1 MRTDC
6 TKLFKM
12 APGIRIL
19 RLTPEDSAH
28 SNIYPE
34 TPVWLTDRRRFLIT
48 GDSGYMIASLD
59 GDAPVTILPRVL
71 PDGSRPTSVCISLD
85 GAWFY
90 HLRVQG
96 TGLTSTSSL
105 WRVNTETFA
114 EEHIMDTP
122 YFLDG
127 YHPSRWYGIGT
138 ISSDGERFA
147 SSAFLG
153 DGTYANAPAGL
164 IVWDMPQEEVRL
176 VAMDT
181 AFGNAHLQYC
191 RSRDPEL
198 SHDLLIQMNHGMQLA
213 PDGTCTLSQEP
224 LPTGL
229 GVDIHVIRDDGTH
242 WRDLPWGRD
251 GIESCI
257 GHQAWRSDTGACI
270 TVLLENADPTYG
282 LAPDTRQHICEAWP
296 VDTDRSA
303 PHIGALNPDP
313 KGRRRML
320 DEGFEDPRFCHFFCS
335 EDGQHFV
342 FDTFICEGEGSP
354 RGDGPSP
361 DGSPCIGQRIYRAED
376 DGRRLHFRY
385 ICNTYGKFLG
395 EGSNHAHPILTP
407 DNSAV
412 LFNSTVSGRS
422 QVYMAI
428 DE

>member
-127 YHPSRWYGIGT
+127 YHPSRWYGIEVVMSAESAMKRAFSRCAASITSIGGT
-138 ISSDGERFA
+138 
-147 SSAFLG
+147 
-153 DGTYANAPAGL
+153 
-164 IVWDMPQEEVRL
+164 
-176 VAMDT
+176 
-181 AFGNAHLQYC
+181 
-191 RSRDPEL
+191 
-198 SHDLLIQMNHGMQLA
+198 
-213 PDGTCTLSQEP
+213 
-224 LPTGL
+224 
-229 GVDIHVIRDDGTH
+229 
-242 WRDLPWGRD
+242 
-251 GIESCI
+251 
-257 GHQAWRSDTGACI
+257 
-270 TVLLENADPTYG
+270 
-282 LAPDTRQHICEAWP
+282 
-296 VDTDRSA
+296 
-303 PHIGALNPDP
+303 
-313 KGRRRML
+313 
-320 DEGFEDPRFCHFFCS
+320 
-335 EDGQHFV
+335 
-342 FDTFICEGEGSP
+342 
-354 RGDGPSP
+354 
-361 DGSPCIGQRIYRAED
+361 
-376 DGRRLHFRY
+376 
-385 ICNTYGKFLG
+385 
-395 EGSNHAHPILTP
+395 LTP
-407 DNSAV
+407 
-412 LFNSTVSGRS
+412 RS
-422 QVYMAI
+422 MI
-428 DE
+428 S